1 LARAI
6 RFWLKLGFINFGGPA
21 ARRRDGRGEVAW
33 VERRLV
39 LGPDRMTGFH
49 VRFMC
54 MR

>member
-1 LARAI
+1 
-6 RFWLKLGFINFGGPA
+6 
-21 ARRRDGRGEVAW
+21 VAW